1 MSKIQKDS
9 QLKHY
14 HIFLLGCLL
23 GSVMIINSIYVNK
36 NRDLIKQNKEKE
48 ALFTN
53 IIKGRILSEN
63 PKTYS
68 EEVCSR
74 GSESLRKYYE
84 TGDLSEIDLE
94 DGEIKCEDKDKGY
107 MQALIRI
114 VRKIVGDDD
123 GEDSAQNNLRNL
135 ASFDKED
142 IIEYG
147 KRILPMVVFFV
158 LGILSI
164 FGWIVCCFCTCCN
177 CCCCCCCNKSQCK
190 MRCFIFTYAFYA
202 LDVAVCIYGLAQSNK
217 IFEGLANT
225 ECSTLKFFDQVL
237 YGETKKTLPRW
248 AGIGGINQVLQN
260 LDNKIVDLG
269 PGSYT
274 DLSDKYNEIPG
285 YRNAFDSILQ
295 QAGNEFYSGSYQDPY
310 IMNNPSGT
318 SAYSL
323 SGSYVYDIVYN
334 FGLYDTG
341 TNSYTDGSFLYQWDL
356 ECTTT
361 SNTAH
366 GFLTSALNNYRDIVV
381 DSANDIRGALKDGA
395 EKLDEI
401 TKPFKDANEQIGEIL
416 SDISETIDKNGKRG
430 VKIVFSVLM
439 VMNLALA
446 ALLLLIC
453 LFSGK
458 YCTSC
463 CCCRC
468 LFKCCTHILWNV
480 LALMM
485 VLSFIVGSLVSLV
498 GRLGGDAM
506 SLVSFIMSKE
516 NFNNDENALLLNE
529 LGGAKK
535 YLETCIQGNGDIA
548 QELNLGDS
556 LNSFEN
562 INSLENNILSVK
574 NTFTQST
581 TGSET
586 YNLIKNQILRQD
598 AHSIDIEM
606 ISIDSQP
613 NIKYSELVRKKSQ
626 ASSSDLNTYISL
638 LGLIDDIVDY
648 AKTNDAR
655 ETDKADRVRKVI
667 DDLQGKYKI
676 YLDKYIVILN
686 LFLDKIGELTNLIRD
701 LSGNGQNQSF
711 FAFLNGKFIGTNL
724 KIILKYLKH
733 SLGGDFFTV
742 GICLVAVGF
751 SLIISISSTILL
763 IVIINISLKE
773 NMDAEKMLNNPNS
786 AISGISQYQMNV
798 ASATP
803 KLN

>member
-1 MSKIQKDS
+1 MPKIQKDS

-23 GSVMIINSIYVNK
+23 GSVMIINSFYVNK
-36 NRDLIKQNKEKE
+36 NRDLIKQNQEKE
-48 ALFTN
+48 VLFTN
-53 IIKGRILSEN
+53 LIKGRILSDN

-114 VRKIVGDDD
+114 VRKIVGDDE
-123 GEDSAQNNLRNL
+123 GEDSVQNHLRNL

-158 LGILSI
+158 IGILSI

-177 CCCCCCCNKSQCK
+177 CCCCCCCKKSQNK
-190 MRCFIFTYAFYA
+190 LRCFIFTYAFYA

-248 AGIGGINQVLQN
+248 AGIGEINQVLQR
-260 LDNKIVDLG
+260 LDNKIANLG
-269 PGSYT
+269 PS
-274 DLSDKYNEIPG
+274 SYNELDTKLNAIPG
-285 YRNAFDSILQ
+285 LRNDFEDKMRLASE
-295 QAGNEFYSGSYQDPY
+295 EFYSSGTYKDPY
-310 IMNNPSGT
+310 LETVESGTPLYPSGD
-318 SAYSL
+318 
-323 SGSYVYDIVYN
+323 YVYDIVYN
-334 FGLYDTG
+334 FGKHTTG
-341 TNSYTDGSFLYQWDL
+341 TNPYESGSFLFQWNL
-356 ECTTT
+356 EYSTKSDVTY
-361 SNTAH
+361 S
-366 GFLTSALNNYRDIVV
+366 FLTDARISFQDIV
-381 DSANDIRGALKDGA
+381 DSGSDVIRPALKKGA

-416 SDISETIDKNGKRG
+416 SDISESIDKNGKRG

-439 VMNLALA
+439 VMNIALA

-506 SLVSFIMSKE
+506 SLISFIMSKE
-516 NFNNDENALLLNE
+516 NFNNDENPLLLNE
-529 LGGAKK
+529 LGNAKK

-548 QELNLGDS
+548 QELELGSS
-556 LNSFEN
+556 LDSFET
-562 INSLENNILSVK
+562 INRVESDILSVR

-581 TGSET
+581 EGPDA
-586 YNLIKNQILRQD
+586 YNQIINKLSKQH
-598 AHSIDIEM
+598 AGSIDIEM
-606 ISIDSQP
+606 ISTDGNSR
-613 NIKYSELVRKKSQ
+613 IKYLELKSTPESSENYNTYRTLMNTIIGIVNYARTNVPSSGSQ
-626 ASSSDLNTYISL
+626 AASVINVIERLKGDYNDYLSDYDEI
-638 LGLIDDIVDY
+638 
-648 AKTNDAR
+648 
-655 ETDKADRVRKVI
+655 
-667 DDLQGKYKI
+667 
-676 YLDKYIVILN
+676 LDE
-686 LFLDKIGELTNLIRD
+686 FLEQIKQITKLIRE
-701 LSGNGQNQSF
+701 LSGNGENQSF

-724 KIILKYLKH
+724 KIILRYLKH

-751 SLIISISSTILL
+751 SLIVSISSTILL
-763 IVIINISLKE
+763 IIIINITLKE
-773 NMDAEKMLNNPNS
+773 NMDEEKMLNNPNS

-798 ASATP
+798 ASASP

>member
-114 VRKIVGDDD
+114 VRKILGDDE

-135 ASFDKED
+135 ASFDQED

-147 KRILPMVVFFV
+147 KRILPMIVFFV
-158 LGILSI
+158 FGILSI

-177 CCCCCCCNKSQCK
+177 CCCCCCCKKSQNK
-190 MRCFIFTYAFYA
+190 LRCFIFTYAFYA

-248 AGIGGINQVLQN
+248 AGIGEINQVLQR
-260 LDNKIVDLG
+260 LDNKIASLG
-269 PGSYT
+269 VASYDQLNT
-274 DLSDKYNEIPG
+274 QLNLIPG
-285 YRNAFDSILQ
+285 YKSDFDTQLR
-295 QAGNEFYSGSYQDPY
+295 QAADKFFFSGAYKDPY
-310 IMNNPSGT
+310 IKNNPPG
-318 SAYSL
+318 L
-323 SGSYVYDIVYN
+323 SGRYVYDIVYN
-334 FGLYDTG
+334 FGKYDSDNNLYPSD
-341 TNSYTDGSFLYQWDL
+341 SFLYQWNL
-356 ECTTT
+356 ECITT

-366 GFLTSALNNYRDIVV
+366 GFLTSALNNYHDIVV
-381 DSANDIRGALKDGA
+381 DSVDDIRDALKEGVK
-395 EKLDEI
+395 KLDEI

-655 ETDKADRVRKVI
+655 ETDKADRVRKVL
-667 DDLQGKYKI
+667 DDLQGEYKI

-686 LFLDKIGELTNLIRD
+686 LFLDKIGEITNLIRD

-763 IVIINISLKE
+763 IVVINISLKE

>member
-9 QLKHY
+9 KLKHY

-23 GSVMIINSIYVNK
+23 GSVMVINSIYVNK
-36 NRDLIKQNKEKE
+36 NRDLIKQNQEKE
-48 ALFTN
+48 VLFIN
-53 IIKGRILSEN
+53 LIKKRILSEN

-114 VRKIVGDDD
+114 VRKIVGDDE
-123 GEDSAQNNLRNL
+123 GEDSAQNHLRNL

-158 LGILSI
+158 FGILSI

-177 CCCCCCCNKSQCK
+177 CCCCCCCKKSQNK
-190 MRCFIFTYAFYA
+190 LRCFIFTYAFYA
-202 LDVAVCIYGLAQSNK
+202 LDVVVCIYGLAQSNK
-217 IFEGLANT
+217 IFEGLSNT

-237 YGETKKTLPRW
+237 YGETKQTLPRW
-248 AGIGGINQVLQN
+248 GGITKINQILYDLESTIDSIKTTDYAELN
-260 LDNKIVDLG
+260 NKF
-269 PGSYT
+269 
-274 DLSDKYNEIPG
+274 NQIPG
-285 YRNAFDSILQ
+285 LQSAFVTKMHDA
-295 QAGNEFYSGSYQDPY
+295 AGEFYDHTSNEYKAPY
-310 IMNNPSGT
+310 LMNIPST
-318 SAYSL
+318 TTEYPL
-323 SGSYVYDIVYN
+323 SGKFIYDTVYN
-334 FGLYDTG
+334 FGTIDSINDPTKSSYLSKWNFEYTTI
-341 TNSYTDGSFLYQWDL
+341 TNEADGYLDIAKNSFDDILVNNIV
-356 ECTTT
+356 EVKK
-361 SNTAH
+361 
-366 GFLTSALNNYRDIVV
+366 AL
-381 DSANDIRGALKDGA
+381 SDGA
-395 EKLDEI
+395 QKLDEI

-416 SDISETIDKNGKRG
+416 SDMSETIDKNGKRG

-439 VMNLALA
+439 VMNVALA

-458 YCTSC
+458 CCTSC
-463 CCCRC
+463 CFCRC

-485 VLSFIVGSLVSLV
+485 ILSFIVGSLVSLV

-535 YLETCIQGNGDIA
+535 YLERCIQGNGDIA
-548 QELNLGDS
+548 QELGLGNS

-562 INSLENNILSVK
+562 INTVENDILS
-574 NTFTQST
+574 
-581 TGSET
+581 
-586 YNLIKNQILRQD
+586 IKNIFSQHIINSATYKLIINQLSGQKD
-598 AHSIDIEM
+598 HIIDIEM
-606 ISIDSQP
+606 IPLDGSSL
-613 NIKYSELVRKKSQ
+613 IKYSNLERERDNLSPSSTDIPKYNKLLTDINNIVRYAINVINILKSGYDEYLGKYDEIFDTYLVSIGKITKLVRKFSG
-626 ASSSDLNTYISL
+626 SD
-638 LGLIDDIVDY
+638 G
-648 AKTNDAR
+648 
-655 ETDKADRVRKVI
+655 
-667 DDLQGKYKI
+667 
-676 YLDKYIVILN
+676 
-686 LFLDKIGELTNLIRD
+686 
-701 LSGNGQNQSF
+701 NQSA

-773 NMDAEKMLNNPNS
+773 NMDAEKTLNNPNS